1 MFSRII
7 VATDLSAASL
17 AVAKCA
23 GGLKA
28 LGARRCLL
36 LQCLS
41 LQEAG
46 SVSLA
51 HDVGPL
57 EDALARQKD
66 ILEQHGLR
74 VEARVVPGFP
84 KREINRIAVEENYSL
99 IVIGSRSHSLIADP
113 FLGGVGSAVIH
124 DMRRPVLLVRLGVTS
139 NGTRDCAALARCDF
153 AEHILFPTDFSE
165 NADHAFSYVERLV
178 ADGAKRVTFLHVQD
192 KARIEPHLKGRLNEF
207 NEIDRDRLEVLKE
220 RLERQGHAEVDFE
233 LRYGV
238 PFVEITRL
246 VRERGMHLVVMGS
259 QGRGYTKEVL
269 LGSVSHNVARHSEA
283 AVLLVPAERSSF

>member
-7 VATDLSAASL
+7 VATDLSMASL

-23 GGLKA
+23 GGLKP

-46 SVSLA
+46 SVCLA
-51 HDVGPL
+51 HDLGPL
-57 EDALARQKD
+57 EDALARQKA
-66 ILEQHGLR
+66 ILEQHGLQ
-74 VEARVVPGFP
+74 VETRVVPGFP
-84 KREINRIAVEENYSL
+84 KWEINRIAVEENYSL
-99 IVIGSRSHSLIADP
+99 IVIGSRSHSLMADP

-124 DMRRPVLLVRLGVTS
+124 DKRRPVLLVRLGVKS
-139 NGTRDCAALARCDF
+139 NGTQDCAALARCDF

-165 NADHAFSYVERLV
+165 NADHAFSYVEKLV

-192 KARIEPHLKGRLNEF
+192 RARIEPHLKGRLNEF

-220 RLERQGHAEVDFE
+220 RLERKGHAEIDFE
-233 LRYGV
+233 LRYGA
-238 PFVEITRL
+238 PFVEITQL

-259 QGRGYTKEVL
+259 QGRGYTKEL
-269 LGSVSHNVARHSEA
+269 FLGSVSHSVARRSEA
-283 AVLLVPAERSSF
+283 AVLLVPAERSSL